1 MELATTIIGYL
12 APIFTV
18 LLFTPQSYRVWKTK
32 DVSSLSKIAFMV
44 TYTGSF
50 LWLVYG
56 SLTDHYPSA
65 YTTLGTGVMMF
76 PIIHYL
82 FRKDKAGYIFMVS
95 LIVISYIFFFTCVI
109 INSKNPIVIPEWLK
123 VLIVMGG
130 STITAFAWLPQLI
143 KIIKTKDVKSMSI
156 TSVGLIIFSQSL
168 WVIWFALLI
177 VNDTSASLYVSL
189 INSAIPIFIAAAI
202 IGFTLKYGKL
212 NKTIVQ
218 KNK

>member
-1 MELATTIIGYL
+1 MELATTIFGYL

-18 LLFTPQSYRVWKTK
+18 LLFAPQSYRVWKNK
-32 DVSSLSKIAFMV
+32 DASSLSRIAFMV
-44 TYTGSF
+44 TYMGSF

-65 YTTLGTGVMMF
+65 YTTLGTGIFML

-82 FRKDKAGYIFMVS
+82 FRKNKAGYIFMIS
-95 LIVISYIFFFTCVI
+95 LIVLSYVFFFTCVI
-109 INSKNPIVIPEWLK
+109 INSKNPIVIPEWSR
-123 VLIVMGG
+123 VVIVMGG
-130 STITAFAWLPQLI
+130 STITAFAWLPQLV

-156 TSVGLIIFSQSL
+156 TSVSLIILSQVF

-177 VNDTSASLYVSL
+177 VNDSSASLYVSL

-202 IGFTLKYGKL
+202 IGFILKYGKL
-212 NKTIVQ
+212 NKAIA
-218 KNK
+218 